1 MVLLIHAHPDPESF
15 TTALAEA
22 VKASLTKAGH
32 EVVTVDLYRLNDRP
46 HAFQPVLD
54 LEELRRKSSLE
65 DEVQK
70 QMSLVEKAEGYVVIH
85 PDWWGGPPAVLK
97 GWIDRVL
104 RPGTAYEFPEAAGHL
119 DSAGLLHGRKA
130 LVAVTG
136 DARSAGPLEE
146 FWVDRVWGFCGV
158 KAQFRYMKEIGKSSL
173 RLRQKFVD
181 EVLEATGEII
191 RDDPPDRLGA
201 G

>member
-1 MVLLIHAHPDPESF
+1 M
-15 TTALAEA
+15 AEA
-22 VKASLTKAGH
+22 VKASMTKEGL
-32 EVVTVDLYRLNDRP
+32 EVVSVDLYRLNDGL

-65 DEVQK
+65 GDVQQ
-70 QMSLVEKAEGYVVIH
+70 QMNLVENAEGYVVIH

-104 RPGTAYEFPEAAGHL
+104 RPGTAYEFPEAAGND

-136 DARSAGPLEE
+136 DALSAGPLEE

-158 KAQFRYMKEIGKSSL
+158 EAQFRYLKEIGKSSL
-173 RLRQKFVD
+173 RLRQKFID
-181 EVLEATGEII
+181 EVLEATGEITR
-191 RDDPPDRLGA
+191 RDHLRSK
-201 G
+201 

>member
-15 TTALAEA
+15 TLALAEA
-22 VKASLTKAGH
+22 VKASMTEAGQ
-32 EVVTVDLYRLNDRP
+32 EVISVDLYRLNGGP

-97 GWIDRVL
+97 GWVDRVL
-104 RPGTAYEFPEAAGHL
+104 RPGTAYEFSEAAGNA
-119 DSAGLLHGRKA
+119 DSAGLLHGKKA

-158 KAQFRYMKEIGKSSL
+158 KAHFRYMKEIGKSS
-173 RLRQKFVD
+173 RKQRQQFID
-181 EVLEATGEII
+181 EVLEATGEITR
-191 RDDPPDRLGA
+191 RDNPLSA
-201 G
+201 